1 MLDKLKAF
9 NASEV
14 EEHVLSLWK
23 KKKIFEKS
31 LSHNKKGE
39 EFNFWEGPPYA
50 NGRPGI
56 HHVLARAMK
65 DVFLRYK
72 TMQGYRVPRKG
83 GWDTH
88 GLPIEIETEKSL
100 GIKTKKDIE
109 RIGIDT
115 FNSKA
120 RESIFR
126 YKDEWE
132 KLTER
137 IGYWLDLDNA
147 YVTYAPEYIESLW
160 WVFSRIAQRGFLKE
174 SYKVT
179 PYCSRCQTGL
189 ANHEL
194 GQPGV
199 YQTVS
204 DPSVYVLFPLKGKKN
219 EFLLVWTTT
228 PWTLS
233 ANVAIAVDSNVSY
246 KQFSL
251 EGKKVW
257 AHRLPEEYEG
267 VKVLQKKKG
276 KELIGWEYLPAVP
289 YEGDVSL
296 PVDRYRV
303 CGADFISTDD
313 GTGLVHIAPS
323 FGEDDFS
330 LIFPEGV
337 GQEHVLPETITSDG
351 KVAKGCVG
359 EGKPIKEA
367 DKDITVYLEEKGLL
381 LKGDHGEHEYPFCW
395 RCSTPLI
402 YWARRAWFF
411 EVSSLRKEL
420 LKANKKVSWVP
431 SHIKE
436 GRFGE
441 WIAQAKDWAISRE
454 RYWGTPLPI
463 WKSDSG
469 DIRVVGGLEDLNTY
483 RAHTNTLFLIR
494 HGEAR
499 ANVEGWWASGKETKQ
514 YTSKLTDKGKE
525 EVALLAKKLEKE
537 NIDIILVSPYT
548 RTQET
553 AKILSK
559 HLGIKKVIVDE
570 RLKER
575 QVGIYSYKD
584 ISEFDSFISQKDI
597 DPVMDAPEGG
607 ESLYDVRLRVTS
619 VYKEIIKKYPNKKV
633 AIVSHGDV
641 LRMFQAVGKHI
652 SFDELQKKKNSFF
665 IPTGKHVSFVVD
677 NVPIDSIGMIDI
689 HRPYVDEILLAS
701 EKGEV
706 MRRVPDVADVWF
718 DSGSMPYGSTH
729 FPFGNEK
736 KTPYGFPAD
745 FISEGIDQTR
755 GWFYTLMATAVL
767 LGLGTP
773 YKNVVSLGL
782 VLDKNGQKM
791 SKSKGNVVDPWALI
805 EKYGIDAIR
814 WYFFTINAPGDPKNF
829 DEADVG
835 NILRRF
841 LLVMYNSF
849 SFLELYGKKKISLA
863 QAPESDHV
871 LDVWIMAR
879 LGEVE
884 VTVKEAMDAYDITR
898 ASSAVESFV
907 DDLSRWYIRR
917 SRRRLQKPETKKEWE
932 KTSLVLGYVLL
943 SLSKITAPFIPF
955 FSEALYQS
963 LKNLYTFKGSDS
975 VHLEAW
981 PEYGF
986 DTRYKKLISDMQW
999 VRDAASEVLAQ
1010 RASAQIKVRQPLQK
1024 LSCKRK
1030 KLTGTYAQQLIT
1042 LLEEEVNVKSIVF
1055 GVSQDQ
1061 EFVLDTE
1068 ITQELKDEG
1077 DVREFI
1083 RFIQGLRQDA
1093 GYAFHDSITIYIQGH
1108 HDIVSFL
1115 KQQQELLKKEVHAKT
1130 FVFETLPASLDA
1142 KKELSLRG
1150 TSMVV
1155 GVKK

>member
-1 MLDKLKAF
+1 MLEKLKAF

-14 EEHVLSLWK
+14 EENVLSLWK

-31 LSHNKKGE
+31 LSHNTDGE
-39 EFNFWEGPPYA
+39 EFHFWEGPPYA

-56 HHVLARAMK
+56 HHILARAMK

-100 GIKTKKDIE
+100 GIQTKKDIE

-115 FNSKA
+115 FNAKA

-132 KLTER
+132 KLTQR

-160 WVFSRIAQRGFLKE
+160 WVFSRIAERGYLKE

-179 PYCSRCQTGL
+179 PYCYRCQTGL

-204 DPSVYVLFPLKGKKN
+204 DPSVYVLFPLKKKKH

-233 ANVAIAVDSNVSY
+233 ANVAIAVDPDVVY
-246 KQFSL
+246 HQFSIN
-251 EGKKVW
+251 GKKIW
-257 AHRLPEEYEG
+257 AHRLPQGYEG
-267 VKVLQKKKG
+267 KFGMKKKG
-276 KELIGWEYLPAVP
+276 KELIGWEYMPAVP
-289 YEGDVSL
+289 YQGEVSL
-296 PVDRYRV
+296 PFDRYYVR
-303 CGADFISTDD
+303 GADFISTDE

-330 LIFPEGV
+330 LVFPDGLKE
-337 GQEHVLPETITSDG
+337 EHVLPQTITADG

-359 EGKPIKEA
+359 EGKMIKEA
-367 DKDITVYLEEKGLL
+367 DDTIMKYLEKEGLL
-381 LKGDHGEHEYPFCW
+381 FQGGSAEHEYPFCW
-395 RCSTPLI
+395 RCASPLI

-420 LKANKKVSWVP
+420 LKANKNVSWVP
-431 SHIKE
+431 AHIKE

-463 WKSDSG
+463 WKSDTG
-469 DIRVVGGLEDLNTY
+469 DIRVVKGLEDLTTY
-483 RAHTNTLFLIR
+483 RAHKNTFFLIR

-499 ANVEGWWASGKETKQ
+499 ANVEGWWASGKETKE
-514 YTSKLTDKGKE
+514 YTSRLTDRGKE
-525 EVALLAKKLEKE
+525 EVAALAKKLTKE
-537 NIDIILVSPYT
+537 HIDIIISSPYT
-548 RTQET
+548 RTKQT
-553 AKILSK
+553 ANALSK
-559 HLGIKKVIVDE
+559 TLGVERVIVDK

-575 QVGIYSYKD
+575 EAGIFSHKK
-584 ISEFDSFISQKDI
+584 ISEFYGFLSQEGI
-597 DPVMDAPEGG
+597 DPVMDAPQGG
-607 ESLYDVRLRVTS
+607 ESLYDVRVRVTEF
-619 VYKEIIKKYPNKKV
+619 YKDIQKKYPDKNIAV
-633 AIVSHGDV
+633 VSHGDT
-641 LRMFQAVGKHI
+641 LLMFRAVAEHL
-652 SFDELQKKKNSFF
+652 SCDEILKKQKKYF
-665 IPTGKHVSFVVD
+665 IPTGNHVSFVSD
-677 NVPIDSIGMIDI
+677 NLPIDSIGMIDI
-689 HRPYVDEILLAS
+689 HRPYVDDILLRS
-701 EKGEV
+701 DSGEI

-729 FPFGNEK
+729 FPFTSQGK
-736 KTPYGFPAD
+736 KPHGFPAD

-755 GWFYTLMATAVL
+755 GWFYTLMATSVL

-814 WYFFTINAPGDPKNF
+814 WYFFTINAPGEPKNF

-841 LLVMYNSF
+841 LLVVYNSF
-849 SFLELYGKKKISLA
+849 SFLELYGKKKISLSM
-863 QAPESDHV
+863 APESNHV
-871 LDVWIMAR
+871 LDVWILAR
-879 LGEVE
+879 LGETE
-884 VTVKEAMDAYDITR
+884 HIVKDAMDVYDITR
-898 ASSAVESFV
+898 ASGALESFV
-907 DDLSRWYIRR
+907 DDMSRWYIRR

-932 KTSLVLGYVLL
+932 TTSAVLGYVLL
-943 SLSKITAPFIPF
+943 SLSKLTAPFIPF

-963 LKNLYTFKGSDS
+963 LGNLYAFKGFDS
-975 VHLEAW
+975 VHLEGW
-981 PEYGF
+981 PKHGY
-986 DTRYKKLISDMQW
+986 DARYKKLIVDMQW
-999 VRDAASEVLAQ
+999 VRDAASDVLAQ
-1010 RASAQIKVRQPLQK
+1010 RASAQIKVRQPLAI
-1024 LSCKRK
+1024 LLCKHK
-1030 KLTGTYAQQLIT
+1030 KLTGTYASQLIT
-1042 LLEEEVNVKSIVF
+1042 LLEEEVNVKRIVF
-1055 GVSQDQ
+1055 GVDQ
-1061 EFVLDTE
+1061 EKEFVLDTT
-1068 ITQELKDEG
+1068 ITDELRDEG

-1083 RFIQGLRQDA
+1083 RFVQGLRQDA
-1093 GYAFHDSITIYIQGH
+1093 GYAFHDAITLYIQGH
-1108 HDIVSFL
+1108 HDVVSL
-1115 KQQQELLKKEVHAKT
+1115 IKKHESLLKKEVHAVS
-1130 FVFETLPASLDA
+1130 FLYETVPSVDA
-1142 KKELSLRG
+1142 KKDLSLRG
-1150 TSMVV
+1150 TSMTV

>member
-1 MLDKLKAF
+1 MLEKLKAF

-14 EEHVLSLWK
+14 EENILSLWK

-31 LSHNKKGE
+31 LSHNTEGE
-39 EFNFWEGPPYA
+39 EFYFWEGPPYA

-56 HHVLARAMK
+56 HHILARAMK

-100 GIKTKKDIE
+100 GIQTKKDIE

-115 FNSKA
+115 FNNKA

-160 WVFSRIAQRGFLKE
+160 WVFSRIAERGYLKE

-179 PYCSRCQTGL
+179 PYCYRCQTAL

-233 ANVAIAVDSNVSY
+233 ANVAIALDPKVIY
-246 KQFSL
+246 HQFSL

-257 AHRLPEEYEG
+257 AHKLPEGYEETS
-267 VKVLQKKKG
+267 KVKKKG
-276 KELIGWEYLPAVP
+276 SEMVGWEYLPAVP
-289 YEGDVSL
+289 YEGEVSL
-296 PVDRYRV
+296 PFDRYYVR
-303 CGADFISTDD
+303 GADFVSTDE

-330 LIFPEGV
+330 LVFPDGLKE
-337 GQEHVLPETITSDG
+337 EHILPQTITADG
-351 KVAKGCVG
+351 KVAEGCIG

-367 DKDITVYLEEKGLL
+367 DSVISAYLEEKGLL
-381 LKGDHGEHEYPFCW
+381 LKGGHGDHEYPFCW
-395 RCSTPLI
+395 RCSSPLI

-420 LKANKKVSWVP
+420 LKANKGVSWVP
-431 SHIKE
+431 AHIKE

-463 WKSDSG
+463 WKSDTG
-469 DIRVVGGLEDLNTY
+469 EIRVVKSLEDLTTY
-483 RAHTNTLFLIR
+483 RAHSNTFLLIR

-499 ANVEGWWASGKETKQ
+499 ANVEGWWASGKETKE
-514 YTSKLTDKGKE
+514 YTSRLTEKGKE
-525 EVALLAKKLEKE
+525 EVAHLAKKLVQE
-537 NIDIILVSPYT
+537 NVDIIVSSPYT
-548 RTQET
+548 RTKQT
-553 AKILSK
+553 AELLSRE
-559 HLGIKKVIVDE
+559 LGVKRVIVDE
-570 RLKER
+570 RIKER
-575 QVGIYSYKD
+575 EAGIYAHKA
-584 ISEFDSFISQKDI
+584 ISEFYGFFSQKDI
-597 DPVMDAPEGG
+597 DPVMDAPEGA
-607 ESLYDVRLRVTS
+607 ESLHDVRVRVTEF
-619 VYKEIIKKYPNKKV
+619 YKEMQRKYPDKTIAV
-633 AIVSHGDV
+633 VSHGDT
-641 LRMFQAVGKHI
+641 LRMFRAVMEHLSMEEMIKKEKKH
-652 SFDELQKKKNSFF
+652 F
-665 IPTGKHVSFVVD
+665 IPTGGYVSCVSD
-677 NVPIDSIGMIDI
+677 NLPIDALGMIDM
-689 HRPYVDEILLAS
+689 HRPYVDEVFLRS
-701 EKGEV
+701 DSGEV
-706 MRRVPDVADVWF
+706 MKRVPDVADVWF

-729 FPFGNEK
+729 FPFKAEGK
-736 KTPYGFPAD
+736 KPHGFPAD

-814 WYFFTINAPGDPKNF
+814 WYFFTINAPGEPKNF

-849 SFLELYGKKKISLA
+849 SFLELYGKKKLSLSA
-863 QAPESDHV
+863 APESEHV
-871 LDVWIMAR
+871 LDVWILAR
-879 LGEVE
+879 LGETE
-884 VTVKEAMDAYDITR
+884 QIVKDAMDEYDITR
-898 ASSAVESFV
+898 ASSAVETFV
-907 DDLSRWYIRR
+907 DDMSRWYIRR

-932 KTSLVLGYVLL
+932 MTSSVLGYVLL
-943 SLSKITAPFIPF
+943 SLSKLTAPFIPF

-963 LKNLYTFKGSDS
+963 LKNLYTIKGADS
-975 VHLEAW
+975 VHLEGW
-981 PEYGF
+981 PEHGF
-986 DTRYKKLISDMQW
+986 DTRYKKLIADMQW

-1010 RASAQIKVRQPLQK
+1010 RASAQIKVRQPLAT

-1030 KLTGTYAQQLIT
+1030 KLTGTYASQLIT
-1042 LLEEEVNVKSIVF
+1042 LLQDEVNVKRIVF
-1055 GVSQDQ
+1055 GVSQEED
-1061 EFVLDTE
+1061 FVLDTTLSE
-1068 ITQELKDEG
+1068 DLKDEG
-1077 DVREFI
+1077 DIREFI
-1083 RFIQGLRQDA
+1083 RFVQGLRQDA
-1093 GYAFHDSITIYIQGH
+1093 GYAFHDEITLHIQGH
-1108 HDIVSFL
+1108 HDVISFL
-1115 KQQQELLKKEVHAKT
+1115 KNHERILKKEVHAVA
-1130 FVFETLPASLDA
+1130 FVYEPGTSVDA

-1150 TSMVV
+1150 TSMTI